1 MFHEKDADGRIS
13 RGTRREGRVSWRDAS
28 GPRSMRRGRLPSC
41 ADVGPT
47 AVPAE
52 GRRDRRRRS
61 QWTSVGQLMRRCRL
75 RHHRRRHGSHH
86 VQELPRRPM
95 QSKSLVPPPHSRPH
109 HSNHIKNSQFDF
121 FKNAWPLNWRWK
133 RFTGLCLCQERSIF
147 LKSPW
152 KRLIILDHQGVYSSI
167 NLLWLRWSVTE
178 QMSTYLV
185 INWD

>member
-61 QWTSVGQLMRRCRL
+61 QWTSVGQLMHRCRL

-95 QSKSLVPPPHSRPH
+95 QSKSLVPPPTPAPIIAITLR
-109 HSNHIKNSQFDF
+109 I
-121 FKNAWPLNWRWK
+121 
-133 RFTGLCLCQERSIF
+133 RSLIF
-147 LKSPW
+147 L
-152 KRLIILDHQGVYSSI
+152 RTLDHSTEDGSVLLDFASAKSDRYFSS
-167 NLLWLRWSVTE
+167 RRESV
-178 QMSTYLV
+178 
-185 INWD
+185 W